1 MTRNERR
8 AAYWERFLHNEALRL
23 AFPEFNP
30 HAVATHESHGQG
42 FIDTAPHSKIHLV
55 RTRRNRSDRI
65 AKPTR

>member
-8 AAYWERFLHNEALRL
+8 AAYWERLLANEAQRL

-55 RTRRNRSDRI
+55 PSRRNRSSRV
-65 AKPTR
+65 KSMR